1 MKAGVLE
8 REMASYFMRLNE
20 AEKRSVLAM
29 IKTFIQSRENNNTV
43 DIDEYNDE
51 IDAAM
56 AGVEK
61 GEFYTHEE
69 VVAMS
74 KNW

>member
-1 MKAGVLE
+1 MKAGLIE

-20 AEKRSVLAM
+20 AEKKSVLAM
-29 IKTFIQSRENNNTV
+29 IKTFIQSRENNSAA
-43 DIDEYNDE
+43 DIDEYNNE
-51 IDAAM
+51 IDAAI
-56 AGVEK
+56 AEVEK